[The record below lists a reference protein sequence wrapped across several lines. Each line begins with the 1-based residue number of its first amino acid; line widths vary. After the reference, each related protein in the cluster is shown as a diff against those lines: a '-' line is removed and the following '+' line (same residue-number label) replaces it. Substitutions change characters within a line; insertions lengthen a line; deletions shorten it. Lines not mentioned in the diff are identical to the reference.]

1 MKNNS
6 RLLEVLVDLQKH
18 YNEITPN
25 YCEHVHTCTVSVRIL
40 FCLVVFFLGGD
51 KIYSCNIK
59 HASEPIFILNAIR
72 TFATF

>member
-1 MKNNS
+1 MKNIS
-6 RLLEVLVDLQKH
+6 RLIEVLVDLQKH

-25 YCEHVHTCTVSVRIL
+25 YCEHVHTCTVNVRIL
-40 FCLVVFFLGGD
+40 FCLGFFFLGGGL
-51 KIYSCNIK
+51 YSCNIK